1 MVGGNDT
8 ISGPKQTPVTGV
20 KFGASSEAIIGHIE
34 LWVTRIAM
42 IHFFSGS
49 KFLLIFENS
58 EPDTFGR
65 EKSVCFPESSNKEL
79 SYGTSPSF

>member
-49 KFLLIFENS
+49 KF
-58 EPDTFGR
+58 
-65 EKSVCFPESSNKEL
+65 
-79 SYGTSPSF
+79 

>member
-42 IHFFSGS
+42 IHFFSDS
-49 KFLLIFENS
+49 KIA
-58 EPDTFGR
+58 
-65 EKSVCFPESSNKEL
+65 CFSKI
-79 SYGTSPSF
+79 TSPTLSAERKRLNILKVQ